1 MSDFAARAAL
11 SRMNMREV
19 AMAPIYSGFASD
31 MHALSRSDSKT
42 LEEKMVERRF
52 EMAAAYGF
60 NTSEQRKPFAFANG
74 LAIIPVTGSLIN
86 RFNGSYEGYATG
98 YNFIRRQ
105 LALAMGDE
113 DVRGIIFDV
122 NSYGGEA
129 AGCFELAADI
139 RAARAIKPSM
149 AMVDSNAYSAG
160 FALATAAGRVVTIP
174 SAGVGSVG
182 VITMHVDMS
191 KMLEDFGIKVSL
203 IYEAEHKADGNPFEP
218 LPDSVRAEVQA
229 RIHTSYERFVA
240 VAAENLAIDAK
251 IIRDTK
257 SRTYGADEALKLG
270 LIHAIESPSVAAQA
284 FFDGLSGSTTNLRT
298 GANMTTAKTE
308 PGADTQAATT
318 QAATA
323 TAAQEARTAERT
335 RVSGILSCEE
345 AKGREAMANH
355 IAMNTDMSLADAKAM
370 LAAAPVAKAADPAPA
385 AADPAP
391 AAAAANPFAAAMDA
405 TKNPNVGAG
414 AATADEAA
422 TPSQQILADYQL
434 ATGRKLGGDVK

>member
-19 AMAPIYSGFASD
+19 AMAPLYSGFASD
-31 MHALSRSDSKT
+31 MQALSRVEAKT
-42 LEEKMVERRF
+42 LEEKMIERRF

-60 NTSEQRKPFAFANG
+60 NTTEQRKPFAFANG

-86 RFNGSYEGYATG
+86 RFNGSYEGYVTG

-105 LALAMGDE
+105 LSQAMADD
-113 DVRGIIFDV
+113 DVLGIIFDV

-191 KMLEDFGIKVSL
+191 KLLDEWGIKVSL

-240 VAAENLAIDAK
+240 VAAENLGIDAK

-257 SRTYGADEALKLG
+257 SRTYGAEEALKLG

-284 FFDGLSGSTTNLRT
+284 FFDELSGSTTNLRT
-298 GANMTTAKTE
+298 GATMTTATNE
-308 PGADTQAATT
+308 PGAEQQAATQ
-318 QAATA
+318 QAAA
-323 TAAQEARTAERT
+323 AAQEARTAERT
-335 RVSGILSCEE
+335 RVSGIIGCEE
-345 AKGREAMANH
+345 AKGRESLANH
-355 IAMNTDMSLADAKAM
+355 LAMKTEMSVDEAKAI
-370 LAAAPVAKAADPAPA
+370 LAASPVTAAATPAADSAPA
-385 AADPAP
+385 AT
-391 AAAAANPFAAAMDA
+391 NQFAAAMDA

-414 AATADEAA
+414 AAAADEAA
-422 TPSQQILADYQL
+422 TPAQQILADYQL
-434 ATGRKLGGDVK
+434 ATGRKLAGEK

>member
-1 MSDFAARAAL
+1 MSDFAARAAF

-19 AMAPIYSGFASD
+19 AMSPLYSGFASD
-31 MHALSRSDSKT
+31 MLALSRVDAKT
-42 LEEKMVERRF
+42 MEEKMAERRS

-60 NTSEQRKPFAFANG
+60 NVTEQRKPFAFANG
-74 LAIIPVTGSLIN
+74 LAIIPITGSLIN
-86 RFNGSYEGYATG
+86 RFGGSYEGYVTG

-105 LALAMGDE
+105 LSQAMADE
-113 DVRGIIFDV
+113 DVLGIIFDV

-160 FALATAAGRVVTIP
+160 FALASAAGRVVTIP

-191 KMLEDFGIKVSL
+191 KMLENFGVKVEL
-203 IYEAEHKADGNPFEP
+203 IYEAEHKADGNPYEP
-218 LPDSVRAEVQA
+218 LPEAVRADIKK

-240 VAAENLAIDAK
+240 VAAENLGIDAK
-251 IIRDTK
+251 VIRDTQ
-257 SRTYGADEALKLG
+257 SRTYGADEAMKLG
-270 LIHAIESPSVAAQA
+270 LIHAIESPSAAAQA
-284 FFDGLSGSTTNLRT
+284 FFDELSGSTTNLRT

-308 PGADTQAATT
+308 PGADTQAAT
-318 QAATA
+318 Q
-323 TAAQEARTAERT
+323 AAQEARTAERA
-335 RVSGILSCEE
+335 RMSGILGCEE

-355 IAMNTDMSLADAKAM
+355 LAMNTDMSVDDAKKM
-370 LAAAPVAKAADPAPA
+370 LAVAPKAEAKVDTPAPA
-385 AADPAP
+385 AAT
-391 AAAAANPFAAAMDA
+391 PFAAAMA
-405 TKNPNVGAG
+405 TTPNPNVGNG

-422 TPSQQILADYQL
+422 TPSQQIIAAYQL
-434 ATGRKLGGDVK
+434 ATGRKLGEA

>member
-19 AMAPIYSGFASD
+19 AMAPLYSGFASD
-31 MHALSRSDSKT
+31 MQALSRVEAKT

-60 NTSEQRKPFAFANG
+60 NTTEQRKPFAFANG

-86 RFNGSYEGYATG
+86 RFNGSYEGYVTG

-105 LALAMGDE
+105 LSQAMADD
-113 DVRGIIFDV
+113 DVLGIIFDV

-191 KMLEDFGIKVSL
+191 KFLDEWGIKVSL

-240 VAAENLAIDAK
+240 VAAENLGIDAK

-257 SRTYGADEALKLG
+257 SRTYGAEEALKLG

-284 FFDGLSGSTTNLRT
+284 FFDELSGSTTNLRT
-298 GANMTTAKTE
+298 GATMTTATKE
-308 PGADTQAATT
+308 PGAEQQAATQ
-318 QAATA
+318 QAAA
-323 TAAQEARTAERT
+323 AAQEARTAERT
-335 RVSGILSCEE
+335 RVSGIIGCEE
-345 AKGREAMANH
+345 AKGRESLANH
-355 IAMNTDMSLADAKAM
+355 LAMKTEMSVDEAKAI
-370 LAAAPVAKAADPAPA
+370 LAATPVAAAATPAAEAAPA
-385 AADPAP
+385 AT
-391 AAAAANPFAAAMDA
+391 NQFAAAMDA

-414 AATADEAA
+414 AANADEAA
-422 TPSQQILADYQL
+422 SPAQQILADYQL
-434 ATGRKLGGDVK
+434 ATGRKLGGEK